1 MDKEAY
7 FELYNTT
14 LKLFAENHFSTS
26 DSFRDYLSKNE
37 KVIKL
42 RDNFPEKYPTNVIL
56 DNVITNLIE
65 DGLIR
70 GKLESVVSHDYYI
83 FYGQL
88 TTKGI
93 NYLAVI
99 NSNTALEKIKKALH
113 DEGIPLTP
121 ASASKFMGKVFF

>member
-1 MDKEAY
+1 MDKKVY

-14 LKLFAENHFSTS
+14 LKLFAENYFSTS
-26 DSFRDYLSKNE
+26 DSFGDYLSKNE

-42 RDNFPEKYPTNVIL
+42 SDKFPEKYPTNIIL
-56 DNVITNLIE
+56 DNVIANLVE

-70 GKLESVVSHDYYI
+70 GKLESMVSHDYYI

-93 NYLAVI
+93 NYLSVI
-99 NSNTALEKIKKALH
+99 NSNTALEKVRNALH